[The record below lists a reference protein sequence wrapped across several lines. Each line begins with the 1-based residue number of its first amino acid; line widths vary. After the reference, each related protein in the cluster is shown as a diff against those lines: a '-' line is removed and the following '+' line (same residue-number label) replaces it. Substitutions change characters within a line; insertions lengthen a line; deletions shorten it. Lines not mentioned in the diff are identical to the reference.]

1 MVKDIYPGERD
12 SQTNFLTE
20 SNGVLFFT
28 AWDGSNGTELWRSDG
43 TSEGTVMV
51 RDINTSFRHS
61 TPTELTDV
69 DGTLFFTAHDPDH
82 RRELWKSDGTEEGTV
97 LVKDIRPGTS
107 KSEPRNLTNVDGTLL
122 FTANDGQ
129 HGYEFWKSDGT
140 GDGTVLVKDI
150 FPGESWSWPSEFTIV
165 NGTFFFKASDS
176 EDRIQVW
183 RSDGT
188 EKGTYLVESAHP
200 SINANAYDLTPYN
213 GQLFF
218 SMHTDFKKGE
228 LFSTGPAVYGSSGDD
243 LITIN
248 IGNRIR
254 VSLNDQSYSFPLGEF
269 TYVGSGGSDTIY
281 VYGTA
286 GDEKLVA
293 SPDSFEFT
301 GSDFRINGLETSF
314 LTVRGRGGNDEATLF
329 DSEGN
334 ERVVAKLGNT
344 FVRDLAKTYTHRVL
358 EFGLV
363 NLKSPSVPG
372 NNFDLVNLFDS
383 PGSDTFV
390 SEGSQSEITGPSYR
404 ITTEGYDRNVA
415 RSILGGDDI
424 AVLNGTLAGGE
435 NFTARVTGDP
445 KKNFGSLR
453 SANNAAV
460 KFRHRAIGFSH
471 VIANSIGGHDKAYLF
486 GGQGFDSYLGAA
498 SIGEM
503 EGQGYRFTANHFNRI
518 NVNAGGNKDEA
529 VLIDGA
535 GDDRLVATQNV
546 AKMLG
551 AAESFTHRATGF
563 AKVIANASEGGFD
576 VLDVAS
582 DLAFSLFEDGEWELK
597 K

>member
-1 MVKDIYPGERD
+1 MG
-12 SQTNFLTE
+12 
-20 SNGVLFFT
+20 
-28 AWDGSNGTELWRSDG
+28 
-43 TSEGTVMV
+43 
-51 RDINTSFRHS
+51 S
-61 TPTELTDV
+61 TP
-69 DGTLFFTAHDPDH
+69 
-82 RRELWKSDGTEEGTV
+82 
-97 LVKDIRPGTS
+97 
-107 KSEPRNLTNVDGTLL
+107 
-122 FTANDGQ
+122 
-129 HGYEFWKSDGT
+129 
-140 GDGTVLVKDI
+140 
-150 FPGESWSWPSEFTIV
+150 
-165 NGTFFFKASDS
+165 
-176 EDRIQVW
+176 
-183 RSDGT
+183 
-188 EKGTYLVESAHP
+188 
-200 SINANAYDLTPYN
+200 
-213 GQLFF
+213 
-218 SMHTDFKKGE
+218 
-228 LFSTGPAVYGSSGDD
+228 
-243 LITIN
+243 
-248 IGNRIR
+248 
-254 VSLNDQSYSFPLGEF
+254 
-269 TYVGSGGSDTIY
+269 
-281 VYGTA
+281 
-286 GDEKLVA
+286 
-293 SPDSFEFT
+293 PDSFEFT